1 MKSLKFIFSSL
12 FSNEKIINESK
23 KQPWWLAIVLILF
36 SCIIALI
43 PNFVSVMTVQG
54 SNVITS
60 NTNSGIDYSLKQFSV
75 EYLSKEEN
83 KLYVENEKLILANTA
98 SKTSIDD
105 YYLLD
110 EVKHNETISL
120 AVYYVDFTEQES
132 AQYKTFNEKL
142 SKVITKIKASRPIT
156 DTTESNLYSSLILGK
171 ETVFLMLCNKDAKCS
186 YKANADGSFTISNET
201 GILNNMSGNYVG
213 INKDVADLN
222 SYYSGNTESEKVNN
236 AYNQWK
242 AFFDKAYESPRNSL
256 AWKYV
261 GIYFGMDIAT
271 ALVMG
276 LMLFLLS
283 KTKASL
289 IKYRF
294 LEALKMVFF
303 AAVSP
308 ALIALIL
315 GFMVPSFQSM
325 AFLMCYILRITWLGM
340 KATNP
345 PSAQAVRK

>member
-1 MKSLKFIFSSL
+1 MNHLKFIFSSL

-75 EYLSKEEN
+75 EYLSKPEN
-83 KLYVENEKLILANTA
+83 KLYIENEKLILANTA

-142 SKVITKIKASRPIT
+142 SKVITKIKASKPIK
-156 DTTESNLYSSLILGK
+156 DTTESNLYSSLVLGK
-171 ETVFLMLCNKDAKCS
+171 ETVFLMLCDKDAKCS
-186 YKANADGSFTISNET
+186 YKSNTDGSFTITNET

-213 INKDVADLN
+213 INKDLANLN

-236 AYNQWK
+236 AYNKWK
-242 AFFDKAYESPRNSL
+242 LFFDKAYEITKKFTCL
-256 AWKYV
+256 EYV

-294 LEALKMVFF
+294 LEALKVVFF
-303 AAVSP
+303 AQYPV
-308 ALIALIL
+308 LLL
-315 GFMVPSFQSM
+315 
-325 AFLMCYILRITWLGM
+325 
-340 KATNP
+340 
-345 PSAQAVRK
+345 

>member
-1 MKSLKFIFSSL
+1 
-12 FSNEKIINESK
+12 
-23 KQPWWLAIVLILF
+23 
-36 SCIIALI
+36 
-43 PNFVSVMTVQG
+43 
-54 SNVITS
+54 
-60 NTNSGIDYSLKQFSV
+60 
-75 EYLSKEEN
+75 
-83 KLYVENEKLILANTA
+83 
-98 SKTSIDD
+98 
-105 YYLLD
+105 
-110 EVKHNETISL
+110 
-120 AVYYVDFTEQES
+120 
-132 AQYKTFNEKL
+132 
-142 SKVITKIKASRPIT
+142 
-156 DTTESNLYSSLILGK
+156 
-171 ETVFLMLCNKDAKCS
+171 MLCDKDAKCS
-186 YKANADGSFTISNET
+186 FKANADGSFTISNET

-213 INKDVADLN
+213 INKDLANLN

-271 ALVMG
+271 ALIMG

-303 AAVSP
+303 ASVSP